1 MTSDSPL
8 LRVIGPVRA
17 TALVVGTII
26 GTGVF
31 LKPAAM
37 ASALGDATWVL
48 LAWITA
54 ALLSI
59 AGALTYAELGARLPA
74 AGGEYA
80 YLRTAWGPLPAFFYG
95 WMRFTIGAPGSIAS
109 FAVGAVLF
117 LGQSLDTA
125 AFPGGPSALAVT
137 LILVLTGLNLA
148 TVKLGATFQTAMTI
162 LKVVAIAGL
171 AIALLGLGR
180 SPDAPNL
187 PTAPLGS
194 PGFSAFVTAVLAALW
209 AFDGWNNLVMVGS
222 EIDRPKRNIPL
233 ALIFGMAVCTALY
246 LLADRAY
253 FAVLDIGE
261 VAAASSKSHPVATAA
276 LEAAVGTTS
285 SFGPYIITLMSTLF
299 VVSALG
305 AMTGSIL
312 TGARV
317 PFAMARD
324 GLFFSAFARV
334 SSTQRV
340 PAVSILTQGLI
351 ASALAVSGTFD
362 QLTDAVVFSS
372 WIFYGLSALALFK
385 VRQLQATN
393 ETASDAPSFRV
404 PLYPVL
410 PIVFVVL
417 TLVLLINTIATQP
430 GLTALGLG
438 VLALG
443 LPVYAFLRRSR
454 P

>member
-80 YLRTAWGPLPAFFYG
+80 YLRTAWGPLPAFLFG

-125 AFPGGPSALAVT
+125 AFPGGPSALAVA
-137 LILVLTGLNLA
+137 LILILTTLNLA
-148 TVKLGATFQTAMTI
+148 TVKLGATFQTAMTL
-162 LKVVAIAGL
+162 LKVLAIAGL
-171 AIALLGLGR
+171 AFALLGLGR
-180 SPDAPNL
+180 SPDAPHL
-187 PTAPLGS
+187 ATAPLGS

-285 SFGPYIITLMSTLF
+285 AFGPHIITLMTTLF

-334 SSTQRV
+334 SSGQRV

-351 ASALAVSGTFD
+351 ASALALSGTFD
-362 QLTDAVVFSS
+362 QLTDAVVFAS
-372 WIFYGLSALALFK
+372 WIFYGLTALALFK
-385 VRQLQATN
+385 VRRLQGATD
-393 ETASDAPSFRV
+393 TFFRV
-404 PLYPVL
+404 PLYPIL
-410 PIVFVVL
+410 PMVFVVL
-417 TLVLLINTIATQP
+417 TLVLLVNTILTQP
-430 GLTALGLG
+430 ALTALGLG